1 MKLTDIKGIGPK
13 TEELFHKIGV
23 ETAEDL
29 MTGDMPLVRITG
41 SQEYDL
47 IGELAA
53 E

>member
-1 MKLTDIKGIGPK
+1 
-13 TEELFHKIGV
+13 
-23 ETAEDL
+23 